1 MTRFDECLARV
12 LKHEGGY
19 VNDPLDRG
27 GRTNL
32 GVTQRVWEE
41 FVGHPVTEADMRA
54 LTPEKVGK
62 LYKQKYWNAAYCE
75 VLPRGLDYVVFDFA
89 VNAGTGRAVKTLQQA
104 IGVVADGIIGP
115 RTRAAINGAN
125 PKKLVNDYSDAR
137 TDFYQGIVA
146 RRPDQARF
154 IRGWLRRV
162 EEARQLALQDCDSD
176 NKDPQDDKQPV

>member
-1 MTRFDECLARV
+1 MRFEECLARV

-19 VNDPLDRG
+19 VNDRLDSG

-41 FVGHPVTEADMRA
+41 FVGHPVSEADMRA

-62 LYKQKYWNAAYCE
+62 LYKQKYWNSAYCE
-75 VLPRGLDYVVFDFA
+75 VLPKGLDYVVFDFA
-89 VNAGTGRAVKTLQQA
+89 VNAGTGRSVKTLQQV

-115 RTRAAINGAN
+115 RTMAAINGAN
-125 PKKLVNDYSDAR
+125 TKNLVAKFSDAR

-146 RRPDQARF
+146 RKPDQARF
-154 IRGWLRRV
+154 IRGWLNRV
-162 EEARQLALQDCDSD
+162 EEARQLALQDCDS
-176 NKDPQDDKQPV
+176 

>member
-1 MTRFDECLARV
+1 MRFEECLARV

-19 VNDPLDRG
+19 VHDSLDSG

-41 FVGHPVTEADMRA
+41 FVGHPVSEADMRA
-54 LTPEKVGK
+54 LTHEKVSK

-125 PKKLVNDYSDAR
+125 AKDLVAKYSDAR

-146 RRPDQARF
+146 RKPDQARF
-154 IRGWLRRV
+154 IRGWLNRV
-162 EEARQLALQDCDSD
+162 EEARSTALADIDQQL
-176 NKDPQDDKQPV
+176 PQT

>member
-1 MTRFDECLARV
+1 MRFEECLARV
-12 LKHEGGY
+12 LKHEGGFS
-19 VNDPLDRG
+19 NDPIDRG
-27 GRTNL
+27 GMTNL
-32 GVTQRVWEE
+32 GVTKRVWEE
-41 FVGHPVTEADMRA
+41 FVGHPVSEADMRA

-75 VLPRGLDYVVFDFA
+75 VLPKGLDYVVFDFA

-125 PKKLVNDYSDAR
+125 HKKLINDYSDER
-137 TDFYQGIVA
+137 IDFYQGIVA
-146 RRPDQARF
+146 RRPEQERF

-162 EEARQLALQDCDSD
+162 EEARKLALDD
-176 NKDPQDDKQPV
+176 NDQQSNNA